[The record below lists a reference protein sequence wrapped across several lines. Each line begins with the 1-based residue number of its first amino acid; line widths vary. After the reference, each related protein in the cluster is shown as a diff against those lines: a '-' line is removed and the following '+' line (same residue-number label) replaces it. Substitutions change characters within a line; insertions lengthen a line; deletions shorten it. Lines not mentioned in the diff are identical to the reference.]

1 MGNPSQTVPT
11 LVKYSPEAYLAA
23 EAQAETRHEYRN
35 GEILEMP
42 GGTPAH
48 NEIARMLVFWLTA
61 GLRHQPYSI
70 FIADQRLWIP
80 AVNRYTYPDVM
91 VTPRPPE
98 LQPGRRDTVM
108 NPLWI
113 AEVLSE
119 STEVYDRTD
128 KFRAYRTLPSLREY
142 LLIAQDTIRVEH
154 YRKQDAQ
161 TWLFTEYGDRQD
173 VVNLPTLGVS
183 LALAALYEAVEF

>member
-1 MGNPSQTVPT
+1 MVALECAQ
-11 LVKYSPEAYLAA
+11 KYSPEEYLAA

-42 GGTPAH
+42 GGTPNH
-48 NEIARMLVFWLTA
+48 NDIAGNLLVLLKSALNRQSYQVFM
-61 GLRHQPYSI
+61 
-70 FIADQRLWIP
+70 ADQRLWMP

-119 STEVYDRTD
+119 STESYDRTD
-128 KFRAYRTLPSLREY
+128 KFRAYRTLPSLQEY

-154 YRKQDAQ
+154 YRKQDSQ
-161 TWLFTEYGDRQD
+161 TWLFAEYGDRQD
-173 VVNLPTLGVS
+173 VVTFPTLGVS
-183 LALAALYEAVEF
+183 LALVELYEAVEL

>member
-11 LVKYSPEAYLAA
+11 LVKYSPEEYLAA
-23 EAQAETRHEYRN
+23 EEQADIRHEYRS
-35 GEILEMP
+35 GETIEMP

-48 NEIARMLVFWLTA
+48 NEIARMLVFLLTA

-70 FIADQRLWIP
+70 FITDQRLWIP

-108 NPLWI
+108 NPIWI

-119 STEVYDRTD
+119 STESYDRTD
-128 KFRAYRTLPSLREY
+128 KFRAYRTLPTLQEY
-142 LLIAQDTIRVEH
+142 LLVAQDTIRVEH
-154 YRKQDAQ
+154 YRKQDRQ
-161 TWLFTEYGDRQD
+161 TWLFAEYSDRQE
-173 VVNLPTLGVS
+173 VLTLPSLGIS
-183 LALAALYEAVEF
+183 LALAELYEAVDL